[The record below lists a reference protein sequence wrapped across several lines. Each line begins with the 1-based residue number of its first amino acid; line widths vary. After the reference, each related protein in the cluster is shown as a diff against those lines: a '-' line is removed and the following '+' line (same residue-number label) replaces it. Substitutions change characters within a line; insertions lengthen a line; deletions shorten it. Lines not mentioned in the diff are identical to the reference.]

1 MVGRWLQVI
10 VMAEL
15 ACFTLALALP
25 YDPQMQ
31 LMVSI
36 VVESAVVL
44 VLLTCLPLLSVFK
57 NVIYIVARV
66 VDISLLSYLYVYD
79 PCTEME

>member
-1 MVGRWLQVI
+1 MSVARLQVI

-15 ACFTLALALP
+15 ACFTLALAMP
-25 YDPQMQ
+25 YDPQTQ

-36 VVESAVVL
+36 VVESAVVS

-57 NVIYIVARV
+57 NVIYIAARV
-66 VDISLLSYLYVYD
+66 VDIALLSYLYLYD
-79 PCTEME
+79 SCTEME